1 MAGRFIR
8 VQHVQRHRGEQV
20 NAKVLVRGLV
30 AGVIGAT
37 VIAIFFFVL
46 DLVQGTPFATPGFMA
61 EALLDTPGAA
71 GVPAYTV
78 LHYTSFLVMGMTT
91 AWALHRLDVNAPLP
105 IGLAL
110 GGMLFAFI
118 FYGAVLLNGADVIS
132 FVGWPSALVANLL
145 AGIAMV
151 LYCEQARGREGPTA
165 IGRVISIPWF
175 REGLLLGLSTAT
187 VVAFWMLVVDVL
199 TGTPFFTAGALGSG
213 MILGASSVAEIEIN
227 AATVLGY
234 GLYHVLIFT
243 AITIVVAFGA
253 SRAEEAPSVLA
264 AGILLFAVFEAL
276 TVGLIALVANY
287 LLGAT
292 AWWGILGGN
301 LLGALWISWHV
312 SRRHPI
318 IADLLSRRELSS
330 ETA

>member
-1 MAGRFIR
+1 MAGRFTD
-8 VQHVQRHRGEQV
+8 VQQLQRHRGEQV
-20 NAKVLVRGLV
+20 NGKVLARGLI
-30 AGVIGAT
+30 AGVLGAT
-37 VIAIFFFVL
+37 VIAVFFFLL

-61 EALLDTPGAA
+61 AALLDTPGAA
-71 GVPAYTV
+71 GVPAYTI

-91 AWALHRLDVNAPLP
+91 AWALHRLELNAPLP

-118 FYGAVLLNGADVIS
+118 FYGAVLLNGADVVS
-132 FVGWPSALVANLL
+132 FVGWPTALVANLL
-145 AGIAMV
+145 AGLAMV
-151 LYCEQARGREGPTA
+151 LYCERAAGREGPTW
-165 IGRVISIPWF
+165 IGRVLSIPWL
-175 REGLLLGLSTAT
+175 REGLALGLSTAT
-187 VVAFWMLVVDVL
+187 IVAFWMLLVDVL
-199 TGTPFFTAGALGSG
+199 TGTPFYTAGALGSG
-213 MILGASSVAEIEIN
+213 MVLGASSVAEIEIN

-253 SRAEEAPSVLA
+253 SRAAEAPSVIA

-276 TVGLIALVANY
+276 TVGLVALVANY

-301 LLGALWISWHV
+301 LLGSLWISWHI

-330 ETA
+330 ETG